1 MLKTVELRIAAVTS
15 SDIPASVEDNFC
27 ENSGIHTMDG
37 EISLDQFDH
46 LLRIDG
52 LGATTYLGEHEK
64 LLAIGDTER
73 TTYLV
78 DLTNDERQTIGHGEM
93 RFNTS
98 SNTDYFKD
106 KPFVGYTRTYD
117 KRPDRDFSHR
127 GYGRRRLHALNLAA
141 QTLYNLPLHSDTLR
155 SPAATRLWEKLVAD
169 GLAEM
174 YMQDWHAR
182 YKFVQ

>member
-1 MLKTVELRIAAVTS
+1 MLKTAELQITAVTS
-15 SDIPASVEDNFC
+15 ADIPTSVGDYFS
-27 ENSGIHTMDG
+27 ENSAVLTMDG
-37 EISLDQFDH
+37 EISLNEFDH

-52 LGATTYLGEHEK
+52 MGATTYLGEHEK
-64 LLAIGDTER
+64 LYATGDTER
-73 TTYLV
+73 VSYLV
-78 DLTNDERQTIGHGEM
+78 DMTEDSAQAIGRGEL
-93 RFNTS
+93 RYNES

-117 KRPDRDFSHR
+117 THLEK

-155 SPAATRLWEKLVAD
+155 SAPATRLWEKLVVD

-174 YMQDWHAR
+174 YRQDQHAR
-182 YKFVQ
+182 YKFIR

>member
-1 MLKTVELRIAAVTS
+1 MLKTAELHIAKVMP
-15 SDIPASVEDNFC
+15 SDIPYGVGDNFSA
-27 ENSGIHTMDG
+27 NSSLYTMDG
-37 EISLDQFDH
+37 EISVDEFDH

-52 LGATTYLGEHEK
+52 MGATTYLGEHEK
-64 LLAIGDTER
+64 LLATGGTER

-78 DLTNDERQTIGHGEM
+78 DMTDDGTHTIGRGEM
-93 RFNTS
+93 RYNDS

-106 KPFVGYTRTYD
+106 KPFVGYTRTYSTYPE
-117 KRPDRDFSHR
+117 KDFSKR

-155 SPAATRLWEKLVAD
+155 SPAATRLWEKLVID

-174 YMQDWHAR
+174 YMQEQHTR